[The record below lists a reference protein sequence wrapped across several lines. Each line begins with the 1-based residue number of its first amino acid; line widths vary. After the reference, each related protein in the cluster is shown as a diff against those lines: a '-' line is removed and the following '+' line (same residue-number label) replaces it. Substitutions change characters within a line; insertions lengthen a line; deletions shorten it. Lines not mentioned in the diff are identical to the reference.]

1 VSPVSIDHTLHVVDA
16 DLDAITAQVG
26 ELARLTEDLLQ
37 RALQAALEGQQDL
50 VDGIVA
56 ADEDLDR
63 LTAGIE
69 RASIR
74 IIALRQPRADD
85 LRRPVAA
92 MKIAMNLERCGD
104 LAKNIAKRG
113 RLLWRLDHEALDLAP
128 LKALAA
134 KVLQSL
140 SLLKAAYEERDLPK
154 VLAVWHGDAEI
165 DGLYDAVST
174 QGLEQMTG
182 APQTVEAGMHLLFIA
197 KNLERIGDHA
207 TNIAELIHYE
217 LVGAGPVGNRPKL
230 DPLDDRL

>member
-1 VSPVSIDHTLHVVDA
+1 MSIDHTLHIVDT
-16 DLDAITAQVG
+16 DLDAITAQVN
-26 ELARLTEDLLQ
+26 ELATLSEDLLA
-37 RALQAALEGQQDL
+37 RSLKAALEGHEDL
-50 VDGIVA
+50 VDGIVSG
-56 ADEDLDR
+56 DEDLDR

-74 IIALRQPRADD
+74 ILALRQPRADD

-113 RLLWRLDHEALDLAP
+113 RLLWRLNHEGLDLAP
-128 LKALAA
+128 IEALAA
-134 KVLQSL
+134 KVAGSI
-140 SLLKAAYEERDLPK
+140 SLLKSAYAERDLPK

-165 DGLYDAVST
+165 DGLYNTVST
-174 QGLEQMTG
+174 QVLAEMT
-182 APQTVEAGMHLLFIA
+182 ATPEIVEAGMHLLFIA